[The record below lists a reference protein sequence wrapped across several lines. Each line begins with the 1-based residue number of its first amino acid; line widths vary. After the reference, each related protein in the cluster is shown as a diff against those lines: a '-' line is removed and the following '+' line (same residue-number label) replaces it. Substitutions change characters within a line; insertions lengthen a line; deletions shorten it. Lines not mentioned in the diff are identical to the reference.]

1 MVGIQTIAEISLTEL
16 SPILAIFAGMLVGFY
31 GITRFIMTQA
41 EKDREADRVERRE
54 LSSAISDMAES
65 NRTIADEMR
74 DGNRKAEIRNG
85 HLGDQNVKI
94 TELVI
99 QAKEDT
105 IKAVSE
111 ITEQHV
117 VQQVV
122 ENEQVMNK
130 E

>member
-1 MVGIQTIAEISLTEL
+1 MTHIFADISLTEL
-16 SPILAIFAGMLVGFY
+16 SPILAIFSGMLVGFY
-31 GITRFIMTQA
+31 GITRFLMTQA

-111 ITEQHV
+111 IAEQHV

-122 ENEQVMNK
+122 ENEQVLNK